1 MKYGVIIHG
10 GAWNIPDDLIDEH
23 LRGVKKACSVASRI
37 LEVKNGKALDAAEE
51 AITIMENDSTFDA
64 GKGSFVNQVA
74 EVEMDAIIAT
84 EKYKIGSVC
93 AIQNITNPVKVARL
107 VMEKTNHIML
117 VGKGAN
123 LFAQEM
129 GVPEVSP
136 EDLLVGREL
145 ERYHEIKKMKK
156 FKPKDA
162 FRKQNEPTQMGTVG
176 CVCLDQTGH
185 ISVALSTGG
194 TPYKRAGRVG
204 DTPLW
209 GSGAYLERNFG
220 GAAATGYGEDL
231 IRILATNSCVQ
242 YIKLGLS
249 AQEAAN
255 FTIKDL
261 KKKVDGLGGIISLT
275 SRSIGLAFNTPR
287 MAFAFQIENSEIHCG
302 INPEDLPNNV

>member
-10 GAWNIPDDLIDEH
+10 GAWNIPDELIDAH
-23 LRGVKKACSVASRI
+23 LRGVKKACSVASSI
-37 LEVKNGKALDAAEE
+37 LEDKKGKALDAAEE
-51 AITIMENDSTFDA
+51 AIAIMENDSTFDA
-64 GKGSFVNQVA
+64 GKGSFVNQIA

-84 EKYKIGSVC
+84 DEYKIGSVC
-93 AIQNITNPVKVARL
+93 AIQKIANPVKVARL

-117 VGKGAN
+117 VGKGAS

-136 EDLLVGREL
+136 KDLLVGREL
-145 ERYHEIKKMKK
+145 ERYNELKKMKK

-162 FRKQNEPTQMGTVG
+162 FRKQNKPTQRGTVG
-176 CVCLDQTGH
+176 CVCLDQAGH

-209 GSGAYLERNFG
+209 GSGAYLEKNLG

-231 IRILATNSCVQ
+231 IRILATNSCIQ
-242 YIKLGLS
+242 YMKSGLS
-249 AQEAAN
+249 AQKAAN
-255 FTIKDL
+255 LTIKDL
-261 KKKVDGLGGIISLT
+261 KKKAEGLGGIISLT
-275 SRSIGLAFNTPR
+275 PKSIGLAFNTPR
-287 MAFAFQIENSEIHCG
+287 MAFAFKIENKEMHYG